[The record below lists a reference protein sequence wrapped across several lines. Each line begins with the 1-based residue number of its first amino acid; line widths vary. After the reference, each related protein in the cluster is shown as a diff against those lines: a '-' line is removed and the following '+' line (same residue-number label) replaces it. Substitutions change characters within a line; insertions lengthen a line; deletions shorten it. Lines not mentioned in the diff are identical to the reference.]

1 MRLLRIDIVLAMLFL
16 STVVVS
22 CSSSDNGTEPV
33 VEETNRVWVDRV
45 TATSSDTDVR
55 VQVSFTNLE
64 PLLEVEIP
72 LGVSGT
78 GFTIDSVSFVGS
90 RVSGLTFFEGVIND
104 YSNTIDLV
112 AIGDS
117 AALIEAG
124 SGLFGSLYFSLTSES
139 RGQVLA
145 IDSTTIE
152 QLPIVH
158 YLVYVDTTG
167 QNAITPDFTAGEIS
181 VLY

>member
-1 MRLLRIDIVLAMLFL
+1 MKLLKIEIIITVLVL
-16 STVVVS
+16 SAVVVS
-22 CSSSDNGTEPV
+22 CSSDNGTKPV
-33 VEETNRVWVDRV
+33 VEETNRVWVDRI

-55 VQVSFTNLE
+55 VQVSFTNLK
-64 PLLEVEIP
+64 PLLELEIP
-72 LGVSGT
+72 LRVSGT

-90 RVSGLTFFEGVIND
+90 RVSGMTFFEGVINN
-104 YSNTIDLV
+104 YANTIDLV

-167 QNAITPDFTAGEIS
+167 QNTITPDFTAGEIS